1 MYHECMFYYNYNTV
15 NYKIIKFDLLSF
27 QNILKFFLSSFLIR
41 FFFISALK
49 LFGSFKKLATY

>member
-1 MYHECMFYYNYNTV
+1 MFYYNYNTV